1 MVAKNSKGSSL
12 TEFVVIF
19 PFMFVIIMFF
29 VGGMLILSEKYLLK
43 YVVYLEARKFLV
55 DNDVTESDIEH
66 NILRKLDLLPYNK
79 SVRKLELIENEKSKG
94 LRVLIHYK
102 WPIVDFKWAHFSFEE
117 YCAFER

>member
-1 MVAKNSKGSSL
+1 
-12 TEFVVIF
+12 
-19 PFMFVIIMFF
+19 
-29 VGGMLILSEKYLLK
+29 MLILSEKYLLK

-55 DNDVTESDIEH
+55 DDDVTESDIEH
-66 NILRKLDLLPYNK
+66 NILKKLNLLPYNK